1 MQAFLEARARGAE
14 QLKSPENVRAAVL
27 GVMRITLQHACVVL
41 GEWIANTLRAD
52 PSKLQKFT
60 GVDLTDFV
68 APSDGEL
75 IGLLSELLVA
85 VENIGWK
92 SAGRQYWET
101 IPLSEPLK
109 RLVGKSKANVET
121 ILLAFVRERNDGVE
135 GHGLPGGY
143 DPEADVAVIRSLIT
157 RAAPFLPV
165 IADNGET
172 LLIPPLGG
180 REGTPLKTLK
190 LYGGDPVCYRRLNA
204 TSAGKIKVEAQIS
217 RALLKRE
224 PVIFEVPNLLLELP
238 ARSSPE
244 YSIAEPSWAP
254 EWRPFVLIPD
264 RLATIQEFTGRMT
277 ELASLEEWADDMD
290 SRRCMVHGDGGMGKT
305 TLVIEFLHRLLE
317 GETDVK
323 WRPEL
328 ITFYTAK
335 KTRWGLQGLEHI
347 SAQDVGVA
355 DVAVEIAR
363 LHSTKPLDRSW
374 YDKAPKEVIQKLA
387 GIQTQMRL
395 RRDDHLI
402 ILDNTETMA
411 RNDADIRALGSQ
423 INELSK
429 HVGRVIL
436 TSRRREQIEAFPIQT
451 ESWSPEEGI
460 DFLKK
465 RGRTLKCQSI
475 IQAGTSTLKGYSR
488 ALNNKPIALEV
499 FAQAASAPSESLERA
514 FERVQRMQRQD
525 LGQFLYDDAWSRL
538 APEMRHVM
546 LLMSRIGDVID
557 QYIIQL
563 CCRVA
568 NVSVAAA
575 SEAIEESKG
584 IGTVTKIQG
593 ILQVAFNPE
602 FLNYCAERTELLDG
616 KTAPSAEDVNWVQKR
631 YREFVADASAQVRD
645 RNTRA
650 FVVPS
655 ARAAW
660 KSFQDGN
667 IEQAFEHYE
676 AACAEDPDNGYLYD
690 RFAYALFSQRRYA
703 AALEKAKRATVLLS
717 DEPEPWF
724 TRGMIETRLSL
735 TSDASQNLNR
745 AESLG
750 KPKHLCELQRAYAYV
765 YSNPKDLESA
775 RKCVEHALRLVPKDR
790 FLDRFASEATAFKNR
805 WLRD

>member
-1 MQAFLEARARGAE
+1 MQGILETRARGAE
-14 QLKSPENVRAAVL
+14 QLKNAENVRAAVL
-27 GVMRITLQHACVVL
+27 GLMRITLQHACVVL

-52 PSKLQKFT
+52 PSKLQNFT
-60 GVDLTDFV
+60 GVDLKDFV
-68 APSDGEL
+68 APADGDL
-75 IGLLSELLVA
+75 VSLLSELLVA

-92 SAGRQYWET
+92 SAGRHYWET
-101 IPLSEPLK
+101 APLSEPLK

-121 ILLAFVRERNDGVE
+121 VLLAFVRERNDGVE
-135 GHGLPGGY
+135 GHGLPGDY
-143 DPEADVAVIRSLIT
+143 DPESDVAVIRSLIT
-157 RAAPFLPV
+157 RAAPFLPTV
-165 IADNGET
+165 AEDGET
-172 LLIPPLGG
+172 LLIPSLGG

-190 LYGGDPVCYRRLNA
+190 LYGGDPICYRRLVA
-204 TSAGKIKVEAQIS
+204 TSAGKIRVEAQIS

-224 PVIFEVPNLLLELP
+224 DVVFEVPNLLLELP

-254 EWRPFVLIPD
+254 DWRPFVLIPD
-264 RLATIQEFTGRMT
+264 RLATIQEFTGRTT
-277 ELASLEEWADDMD
+277 ELSALEEWADDMD

-317 GETDVK
+317 GEAEVK

-363 LHSTKPLDRSW
+363 LHSTKPLDRTW
-374 YDKAPKEVIQKLA
+374 YDKTPKEVVQKLA
-387 GIQTQMRL
+387 GLQSQMRVK
-395 RRDDHLI
+395 RDDHLI

-411 RNDADIRALGSQ
+411 KNDADIKALGGQ

-436 TSRRREQIEAFPIQT
+436 TSRRREQIEAFPIPT
-451 ESWSPEEGI
+451 ESWTPDEGLE
-460 DFLKK
+460 FLKK

-475 IQAGTSTLKGYSR
+475 MQAGAATLRGHSK

-499 FAQAASAPSESLERA
+499 FAQAASAPGESLDRA

-568 NVSVAAA
+568 NVNVAAA

-602 FLNYCAERTELLDG
+602 FSNYCAERTELLDG
-616 KTAPSAEDVNWVQKR
+616 KTVPTEDDVNWVQKR
-631 YREFVADASAQVRD
+631 YREFVADASTQVRD

-650 FVVPS
+650 YVVPS

-667 IEQAFEHYE
+667 IDQAFEHYA
-676 AACAEDPDNGYLYD
+676 AACTEDPDNGYLYD
-690 RFAYALFSQRRYA
+690 RFAYALFSQRRYPE
-703 AALEKAKRATVLLS
+703 ALEKAKRATVLLAE
-717 DEPEPWF
+717 EPEAWF
-724 TRGMIETRLSL
+724 TRGMIEARLGRAP
-735 TSDASQNLNR
+735 DAIKDLDR

-750 KPKHLCELQRAYAYV
+750 KPRHLCELQRAYAYV
-765 YSNPKDLESA
+765 YSDPKDVESA
-775 RKCVEHALRLVPKDR
+775 RKCVEHALKLAPRDR

>member
-1 MQAFLEARARGAE
+1 MRGILETRVRGAE
-14 QLKSPENVRAAVL
+14 QLKTEENVRAAVL
-27 GVMRITLQHACVVL
+27 GLMRITLQHACVVL

-60 GVDLTDFV
+60 GVDLKDFV
-68 APSDGEL
+68 APADGEL

-85 VENIGWK
+85 VENLGWK
-92 SAGRQYWET
+92 SAGRYYWET
-101 IPLSEPLK
+101 ATLSEPLK

-121 ILLAFVRERNDGVE
+121 VLLAFVRERNDGVE

-143 DPEADVAVIRSLIT
+143 DPEADVAVIRSLIA
-157 RAAPFLPV
+157 RAAPFLPIV
-165 IADNGET
+165 ADDGET

-180 REGTPLKTLK
+180 RDGTPLKTLK
-190 LYGGDPVCYRRLNA
+190 LYAGDPICYRRLIV
-204 TSAGKIKVEAQIS
+204 TSAGKIRVEAQIS

-224 PVIFEVPNLLLELP
+224 PVTVEVPNLLLELP

-244 YSIAEPSWAP
+244 YSIFEPGWAP
-254 EWRPFVLIPD
+254 NWRPFVLIPD
-264 RLATIQEFTGRMT
+264 RLATVHEFTGRT
-277 ELASLEEWADDMD
+277 VELASLEEWADDMD

-305 TLVIEFLHRLLE
+305 TLVVEFLHRLLE
-317 GETDVK
+317 GETEVK

-374 YDKAPKEVIQKLA
+374 YDKSPKEVVQKLA
-387 GIQTQMRL
+387 GLQAQMRL
-395 RRDDHLI
+395 KRDDHLI

-411 RNDADIRALGSQ
+411 KNDADIRALGSQ

-451 ESWSPEEGI
+451 ESWSPEEGLE
-460 DFLKK
+460 FLKK
-465 RGRTLKCQSI
+465 RGRSLKCQSI
-475 IQAGTSTLKGYSR
+475 IMAGQSTLKGYSK

-499 FAQAASAPSESLERA
+499 FAQAASAPGESLERS

-568 NVSVAAA
+568 NVNVAAA

-602 FLNYCAERTELLDG
+602 FANYCAERTELLDG
-616 KTAPSAEDVNWVQKR
+616 KTVPSPEDVSWIQKR
-631 YREFVADASAQVRD
+631 YREFVTDASAQVRD

-667 IEQAFEHYE
+667 IDQAFEHYE
-676 AACAEDPDNGYLYD
+676 AACSEDPDNGYLYD
-690 RFAYALFSQRRYA
+690 RFAYALFSQRRYD
-703 AALEKAKRATVLLS
+703 AALEKAKRATVLLT

-724 TRGMIETRLSL
+724 TQGMVKARLGRA
-735 TSDASQNLNR
+735 SDAVKDLDR

-765 YSNPKDLESA
+765 YSDRKDLESA
-775 RKCVEHALRLVPKDR
+775 RECVERALRLAPRDR
-790 FLDRFASEATAFKNR
+790 FLDKFASEATAFKNR

>member
-1 MQAFLEARARGAE
+1 MQAILEARARGAE
-14 QLKSPENVRAAVL
+14 QLKTPENVRAAVL
-27 GVMRITLQHACVVL
+27 GVMRIALQHSCVVL
-41 GEWIANTLRAD
+41 GEWIANTLRTD

-60 GVDLTDFV
+60 GVDLKDFV
-68 APSDGEL
+68 APADGEL
-75 IGLLSELLVA
+75 ISLLSELLVA
-85 VENIGWK
+85 VENLGWR

-101 IPLSEPLK
+101 AQLSEPLK
-109 RLVGKSKANVET
+109 RLVGKSKANIET
-121 ILLAFVRERNDGVE
+121 VLLAFVRERNDGVE

-143 DPEADVAVIRSLIT
+143 DPEVDIAVIRSLIM
-157 RAAPFLPV
+157 RVSPFLPS
-165 IADNGET
+165 IASDGET
-172 LLIPPLGG
+172 LLIPSLGG
-180 REGTPLKTLK
+180 REGTRLKTLK
-190 LYGGDPVCYRRLNA
+190 LYGGDPICYRRLTA
-204 TSAGKIKVEAQIS
+204 TSAGKIKVDAQIS

-224 PVIFEVPNLLLELP
+224 SVVFEAPNLLLELP
-238 ARSSPE
+238 GRSSPE
-244 YSIAEPSWAP
+244 YSIEEPSWAP
-254 EWRPFVLIPD
+254 EWRPFVLIPE
-264 RLATIQEFTGRMT
+264 RLASIDEFTGRT
-277 ELASLEEWADDMD
+277 LELTSLEEWADDMD

-317 GETDVK
+317 GETKVK

-363 LHSTKPLDRSW
+363 LNSTKPLDRSW
-374 YDKAPKEVIQKLA
+374 YDKNPKEVVQKLA
-387 GIQTQMRL
+387 GLQAEMRL
-395 RRDDHLI
+395 KRDDHLI

-411 RNDADIRALGSQ
+411 KSDADIRALGSQ

-429 HVGRVIL
+429 HVGRIIL

-451 ESWSPEEGI
+451 ESWSPDEGL

-475 IQAGTSTLKGYSR
+475 ISAGPSTLKKHSR

-499 FAQAASAPSESLERA
+499 FAQAASAPGESLQHA

-538 APEMRHVM
+538 APDMRHVM

-593 ILQVAFNPE
+593 ILQVAFNQE
-602 FLNYCAERTELLDG
+602 FLNYCVERTELLDG
-616 KTAPSAEDVNWVQKR
+616 KTVPTAEDVNSVQKR

-660 KSFQDGN
+660 KSYQDGN
-667 IEQAFEHYE
+667 FEQAFEHYE
-676 AACAEDPDNGYLYD
+676 VACTEDPDNGYLYD
-690 RFAYALFSQRRYA
+690 RFAYALFSQRRYES
-703 AALEKAKRATVLLS
+703 ALAKAKRATVLIS
-717 DEPEPWF
+717 DEPGSWF
-724 TRGMIETRLSL
+724 TKGMIEARLSL
-735 TSDASQNLNR
+735 SGDALQDLDR
-745 AESLG
+745 AEALG

-765 YSNPKDLESA
+765 YSDSKDLESA
-775 RKCVEHALRLVPKDR
+775 RQCIEHALKLAPRDR

>member
-1 MQAFLEARARGAE
+1 MQAILETRARGAE
-14 QLKSPENVRAAVL
+14 QLKTDENVRAAVL
-27 GVMRITLQHACVVL
+27 GLMRITLQHACVVL
-41 GEWIANTLRAD
+41 GEWIANSLRAD

-60 GVDLTDFV
+60 GVDLKDFV
-68 APSDGEL
+68 APADGDL
-75 IGLLSELLVA
+75 ISLLSELLVA
-85 VENIGWK
+85 VENLGWK

-101 IPLSEPLK
+101 APLSEPLK

-121 ILLAFVRERNDGVE
+121 ILLAFVRERNNGVE

-143 DPEADVAVIRSLIT
+143 DPQADLAVIRSLVAK
-157 RAAPFLPV
+157 AAPFLPKV
-165 IADNGET
+165 AHDGET
-172 LLIPPLGG
+172 LLIPSLGG
-180 REGTPLKTLK
+180 REGAPLRTLR
-190 LYGGDPVCYRRLNA
+190 LFGGDPVCYRRLIP

-224 PVIFEVPNLLLELP
+224 SVTFDVPNLLLELP
-238 ARSSPE
+238 TRSSPE
-244 YSIAEPSWAP
+244 YSISEPSWAP
-254 EWRPFVLIPD
+254 SWRPFVLIPD
-264 RLATIQEFTGRMT
+264 RLATIQEFTGRAT
-277 ELASLEEWADDMD
+277 ELTSLEEWADDMD

-317 GETDVK
+317 GETEVK

-335 KTRWGLQGLEHI
+335 KTRWGLHGLEHI
-347 SAQDVGVA
+347 SAQDMGVA

-374 YDKAPKEVIQKLA
+374 YDKTPKEVIQKLA
-387 GIQTQMRL
+387 GLQTQMRL
-395 RRDDHLI
+395 KRDDHLI

-411 RNDADIRALGSQ
+411 KSDADIRALGSQ

-436 TSRRREQIEAFPIQT
+436 TSRRREQIEALPIQT
-451 ESWSPEEGI
+451 ESWSPEEGFE
-460 DFLKK
+460 FLKK
-465 RGRTLKCQSI
+465 RGESLNCRSI
-475 IQAGTSTLKGYSR
+475 ILAGPSTLKGYSR

-499 FAQAASAPSESLERA
+499 FAQAASAPGESLERS

-602 FLNYCAERTELLDG
+602 FSNYCAERTELLG
-616 KTAPSAEDVNWVQKR
+616 SKTVPSPEEVGWIHKR

-645 RNTRA
+645 RNTLA
-650 FVVPS
+650 FAVPS

-667 IEQAFEHYE
+667 IDQAFEHYE
-676 AACAEDPDNGYLYD
+676 AACSEDPGNGYLYD
-690 RFAYALFSQRRYA
+690 RFAYALFSQRRYE
-703 AALEKAKRATVLLS
+703 AALDKAKRATTLLPE
-717 DEPEPWF
+717 EPEPWF
-724 TRGMIETRLSL
+724 TQGMIEARLGRVD
-735 TSDASQNLNR
+735 DAIKNLER
-745 AESLG
+745 AKLLK
-750 KPKHLCELQRAYAYV
+750 KPKHLCDLQLAYAYV
-765 YSNPKDLESA
+765 YSDPKDIESA
-775 RKCVEHALRLVPKDR
+775 RECIERAIKFAPKDR
-790 FLDRFASEATAFKNR
+790 FLDRFASESTAFKNR